1 MCSALFSVFLTLFPI
16 RFIIFVESLSSII
29 SLWFSLTVSSSL
41 EKHPFS
47 SLSLFLSSHICL
59 SEFSCISLS
68 YFITAVLN
76 SLSFKSQSSWLSLL
90 SGDFLL
96 SFCTAVLPWFC
107 FFILLLILLQL
118 SHFFL
123 PFPPLHPT
131 PPLPAAFLP
140 LSTCPWVIHISYLSS
155 PLAGVAQRIECWTQ
169 SVWFP
174 VRAHAWVAG
183 QVPSGGHTRDN
194 HTLMVLSLSPSLP
207 LFLKINK

>member
-96 SFCTAVLPWFC
+96 SFCTAVLPWYPWFLMNC
-107 FFILLLILLQL
+107 VSAWTFEIVNSSLVYHVGLDNSIDWLVEVVLLFPLTFATCASGIMVQWPGFGCRNCCQATGVQVTSVLRHHHHGGWTRWVVGNWACELWA
-118 SHFFL
+118 L
-123 PFPPLHPT
+123 PP
-131 PPLPAAFLP
+131 
-140 LSTCPWVIHISYLSS
+140 CY
-155 PLAGVAQRIECWTQ
+155 
-169 SVWFP
+169 
-174 VRAHAWVAG
+174 
-183 QVPSGGHTRDN
+183 
-194 HTLMVLSLSPSLP
+194 
-207 LFLKINK
+207 